1 MSKVFKVDWVLKNKI
16 AISSAPQVLED
27 IKSLKKIGIKSVFTL
42 CEEEKC
48 YPKISEFFI
57 QKVYTLPDHKIGK
70 PPTAEELNYCI
81 KVIDEL
87 KEFQPTLIH
96 CYAAMERSPLVCIAY
111 LMKKKNITK
120 QVALEYLMQ
129 VHPGTSPLPEQLNVL
144 NYLT

>member
-16 AISSAPQVLED
+16 AISPAPQVLED
-27 IKSLKKIGIKSVFTL
+27 IDSLSKIGIKSVFTL

-48 YPKISEFFI
+48 YPNISEFFI

-70 PPTAEELNYCI
+70 PPTSEELNYCI
-81 KVIDEL
+81 DIINEL
-87 KEFQPTLIH
+87 KEFQPTLVH

-111 LMKKKNITK
+111 LMKEKNITK

-129 VHPGTSPLPEQLNVL
+129 VHPGTSPLPEQLDVL
-144 NYLT
+144 NYLN